1 MESESQL
8 NPPTDIGKITRGK
21 LDMAKLSAHGY
32 ELYRYFSPDYRGL
45 LSIRSDGVTL
55 IRYPGSNWKVKKRK
69 KAEVSFEQWR
79 AGRAD
84 TYARHPQWARDCQTL
99 PSVEQINEWSTD
111 SVCETIDGDTCEPDA
126 PAFGTHG
133 PSWLVALGYI

>member
-1 MESESQL
+1 
-8 NPPTDIGKITRGK
+8 
-21 LDMAKLSAHGY
+21 MAKLSAHGH

-69 KAEVSFEQWR
+69 KADVSFEQWR

-84 TYARHPQWARDCQTL
+84 TYARHPKWARDCQTL
-99 PSVEQINEWSTD
+99 PSVEEITDWSTD
-111 SVCETIDGDTCEPDA
+111 SVCESVYGNTVEPDYN
-126 PAFGTHG
+126 GSG
-133 PSWLVALGYI
+133 SDLSPSWLVALGYI